1 MIGLGA
7 NNDGTGVLRNF
18 ECGLSPL
25 TQFVQASF
33 IMSGYSPASTSVSSS
48 SAPSTFTAA
57 PTASRGQSLSTGQK
71 VGIGVGVP
79 LAVISLVISCHA
91 CYSVSLLSKH
101 SPLSVKQKD
110 QPLSNKRATEKSKKG
125 DTPFMAR
132 LNSMSSSNIDN
143 CKVFLSIYG
152 KKGVWL
158 QELLMLVRV
167 MSFPAA
173 RSDGDRPW
181 LRTGSLYHGNLSSY
195 DLYLLDL
202 VRDASSV
209 GELRTLEQ
217 KLASFD
223 VLEVRKSLSEFYG
236 DTRNVHGRLWFA
248 NPPSTIKSIDL
259 CRNLMRLYLCIPD
272 RGIQQ
277 LAERH
282 REVCYYHAHIA
293 IHYVMQMVDEFVVVF
308 HDHADS
314 FFHSFFHVVV
324 QVLSYRYC
332 EKDARLLE
340 FIKGFP
346 ITTLTASPKP
356 TRSFHD
362 KSQVHFLQVMLYLAE
377 LNGIMSQTGIWKHSF
392 CQSLVQEKLTYLQN
406 TIPRGHKIDYKAWGM
421 IGYAQA
427 DLMDIAERAHD
438 QEGIDEIL
446 RLMREW
452 CDRALLSKTPI
463 VLAAL
468 CCVLVRL
475 RAFQELDKVP
485 QSYHLMCGHFLSRSG
500 MPQLASQFILSGIHY
515 CEQETPNEP
524 IWRYYLEFWT
534 IAIGQGYWDEAE
546 LWLSSA
552 CKDVWQRSGALQDG
566 APEVMHQYTELE
578 EYKVAL
584 ATLLSDCYVNQGNY
598 QAAASMLVMAI
609 ENTSPSHDSYTTNTR
624 AALWLRLLNVQME
637 LQELHRAGILAAA
650 LCYELGDQVT
660 SAIASQTASWA
671 AQEVLSC
678 INELMRA
685 EMCGEAYCILCL
697 LRQSMLVPK
706 DDSAFVDALS
716 GDLIT
721 YINQLWDEVKSIFD
735 PAAIVQEKHRRAFYK
750 FGQLELLTSSLEK
763 LYELGDLGLL
773 QLSLGEFCAIAD
785 SLIRFSPENENDTLT
800 KPLIPDFAKL
810 FSADLRN
817 CLLYRNNV
825 WKCNDMRHLESLLSE
840 ARVKPKPAS
849 TNEEAPTRTSK
860 SASILDI
867 ARHIARD
874 HPYTF
879 PLARVNE
886 PNPTQTAEPPKRKVV
901 LLPSLART
909 DEKQQMPKNK
919 RREIWRRRRR
929 ENLRRLLQLRKPPE
943 NIITSP
949 ATAPVLPPT
958 PNPYSLPFPSSN
970 PNSASTPSPVPNP
983 YSQKSSTPTS
993 LNYAPISPP
1002 ASNAYS
1008 PMPFPV
1014 SNPISASTPSPVPNP
1029 DSQKSSS
1036 RTQVPIARA
1045 ELAS

>member
-1 MIGLGA
+1 
-7 NNDGTGVLRNF
+7 
-18 ECGLSPL
+18 
-25 TQFVQASF
+25 
-33 IMSGYSPASTSVSSS
+33 
-48 SAPSTFTAA
+48 
-57 PTASRGQSLSTGQK
+57 
-71 VGIGVGVP
+71 
-79 LAVISLVISCHA
+79 
-91 CYSVSLLSKH
+91 
-101 SPLSVKQKD
+101 
-110 QPLSNKRATEKSKKG
+110 
-125 DTPFMAR
+125 
-132 LNSMSSSNIDN
+132 
-143 CKVFLSIYG
+143 
-152 KKGVWL
+152 
-158 QELLMLVRV
+158 
-167 MSFPAA
+167 
-173 RSDGDRPW
+173 
-181 LRTGSLYHGNLSSY
+181 
-195 DLYLLDL
+195 
-202 VRDASSV
+202 
-209 GELRTLEQ
+209 
-217 KLASFD
+217 
-223 VLEVRKSLSEFYG
+223 
-236 DTRNVHGRLWFA
+236 
-248 NPPSTIKSIDL
+248 
-259 CRNLMRLYLCIPD
+259 
-272 RGIQQ
+272 
-277 LAERH
+277 
-282 REVCYYHAHIA
+282 
-293 IHYVMQMVDEFVVVF
+293 
-308 HDHADS
+308 
-314 FFHSFFHVVV
+314 
-324 QVLSYRYC
+324 
-332 EKDARLLE
+332 
-340 FIKGFP
+340 
-346 ITTLTASPKP
+346 
-356 TRSFHD
+356 
-362 KSQVHFLQVMLYLAE
+362 MLYLAE
-377 LNGIMSQTGIWKHSF
+377 LSGIMSQVDIWKHSF
-392 CQSLVQEKLTYLQN
+392 GQGLVRENFKYLQN
-406 TIPRGHKIDYKAWGM
+406 TIPRGYKIGYKAWGM
-421 IGYAQA
+421 IAYAQA

-438 QEGIDEIL
+438 QEAIDEIL

-452 CDRALLSKTPI
+452 CDRSSLSKTPI
-463 VLAAL
+463 ELAAL

-515 CEQETPNEP
+515 CEQESPNEP

-552 CKDVWQRSGALQDG
+552 CKDVWQRSGTLQDG
-566 APEVMHQYTELE
+566 APEVMHQYTELD

-609 ENTSPSHDSYTTNTR
+609 ENTSPSHDNYTTNTR
-624 AALWLRLLNVQME
+624 VALWLRLLNVQME
-637 LQELHRAGILAAA
+637 LQELHRAGILAAT

-660 SAIASQTASWA
+660 SAIASQTSSWA

-773 QLSLGEFCAIAD
+773 QISPGEFCAIAD
-785 SLIRFSPENENDTLT
+785 SLIRFPPENENDTLT
-800 KPLIPDFAKL
+800 EPPIPDFVKL
-810 FSADLRN
+810 LSADLRN
-817 CLLYRNNV
+817 CLLYRNNL

-840 ARVKPKPAS
+840 ARVLPKPAS
-849 TNEEAPTRTSK
+849 TNEEAPARTSN

-879 PLARVNE
+879 PLASINE
-886 PNPTQTAEPPKRKVV
+886 GMLAQTAEPPKKEVV
-901 LLPSLART
+901 STPGLTRT

-929 ENLRRLLQLRKPPE
+929 ENFRRLLQLRKPPE
-943 NIITSP
+943 TIITSP

-958 PNPYSLPFPSSN
+958 PNPYSLPFPTSN

-983 YSQKSSTPTS
+983 YSQKSS
-993 LNYAPISPP
+993 
-1002 ASNAYS
+1002 
-1008 PMPFPV
+1008 
-1014 SNPISASTPSPVPNP
+1014 
-1029 DSQKSSS
+1029 S